1 MKSSQFCQAE
11 PDIGSSLNQWFWQL
25 PGRYLQEQEMAQLEL
40 LLPELFGY
48 YLLQCGMTASSDQIA
63 QASKMRSH
71 LILNGSRQFMDGALS
86 IQADPMHIPVATD
99 SIDAVLLFHTLDF
112 AADPH
117 QVLREVER
125 VLIPEGRLLIM
136 GFNPWSLWGVWR
148 LFGRR
153 RGRVPWCGQFISQ
166 RRLHDWLSLLGF
178 ELEQAVPLMF
188 RPPLQNA
195 TVMGKL
201 EFMEQLG
208 ERFWPFLAGAYL
220 IQAVR
225 RVSTLTPIRTGWRE
239 RTKVFGGQ
247 VVEPT
252 TRSGSG

>member
-1 MKSSQFCQAE
+1 MRSSNFCQAE
-11 PDIGSSLNQWFWQL
+11 PDISASLEQWFWQL
-25 PGRYLQEQEMAQLEL
+25 PGRYLQEQEMALL
-40 LLPELFGY
+40 KRLLPELFGY
-48 YLLQCGMTASSDQIA
+48 YLLQFGMAAGSDQIA

-71 LILNGSRQFMDGALS
+71 LIMNGSRRLMAGNLG
-86 IQADPMHIPVATD
+86 IQADPMFMPVATD

-136 GFNPWSLWGVWR
+136 GFNPWSLWGAWR
-148 LFGRR
+148 LFGRG

-178 ELEQAVPLMF
+178 ELELAMPLMF
-188 RPPLQNA
+188 RPPLQSPV
-195 TVMGKL
+195 VMGRL

-208 ERFWPFLAGAYL
+208 ERFWPFLAGAYM

-225 RVSTLTPIRTGWRE
+225 RVSTLTTISAGWRE
-239 RTKVFGGQ
+239 RASLFGGR